1 MRSKEDLH
9 HLIQAMSKSEKRYFV
24 LDAKKSGRSA
34 SRYLSLF
41 ESINA
46 MEEYDE
52 ETLKKKFP
60 KNLSSDK
67 AYLYEAILR
76 SMRDYRSKSSKAAQV
91 KERLMDAKYLYER
104 GLYQQSGDRIMV
116 AKALAKE
123 LEDNFSLLEIIR
135 EEQLSLF
142 DRRVSVGLEQ
152 IEKLQEEKE
161 MALKRVEEELLFIS
175 LYFRL
180 VVEFYKHGVLKDKE
194 SIQNLNLRIPMNLL
208 KTEKKPD
215 SPLALRRFYLC
226 MASYYRLIGDDIRTN
241 LYYQNSVN
249 WWQDY
254 PAIKEEEYYRFVSDV
269 TNLIN
274 TCYSDE
280 TLYSLANEWL
290 LKMKKEEEGKTY
302 HEQKYI
308 FLSVSVSNLFH
319 LMNKGDVEGT
329 KRELPTIIDGLDK
342 FGLKKSVL
350 LLVNIVTAFFWVKDY
365 DNCIKWTN
373 QLISL
378 KNNSRED
385 IQKAVMLYKL
395 VCLYELALVDEMEFW
410 FRSVN
415 RFFSKLKV
423 EKESFENLV
432 LNFYLKRIINSP
444 LNEVKT
450 VLSDFRTYLNIILN
464 SKIESS
470 IGAEELFIW
479 VNQKLD
485 RK

>member
-1 MRSKEDLH
+1 MRSKDDLH
-9 HLIQAMSKSEKRYFV
+9 HLVQAMSKSEKRYFV

-41 ESINA
+41 EAINA

-52 ETLKKKFP
+52 EALKQHFP

-67 AYLYEAILR
+67 AYLYDAILR

-104 GLYQQSGDRIMV
+104 GLYQQSGDRIME

-142 DRRVSVGLEQ
+142 DRRVRVGLEQ

-161 MALKRVEEELLFIS
+161 MALRGVQEELEYIG

-180 VVEFYKHGVLKDKE
+180 AVEFYKHGVLKDE
-194 SIQNLNLRIPMNLL
+194 SGIQQLNNKLPLAMLEEAN
-208 KTEKKPD
+208 KPK
-215 SPLALRRFYLC
+215 SPLALRRFFLC
-226 MASYYRLIGDDIRTN
+226 KANYYRLIGDNSRTN
-241 LYYQNSVN
+241 LLYQQAVN
-249 WWQDY
+249 WWQEF
-254 PAIKEEEYYRFVSDV
+254 PAIKEEEFYRFVGDV

-280 TLYSLANEWL
+280 TLYSLAKEWL
-290 LKMKKEEEGKTY
+290 LKIKGEEAGKNY

-308 FLSVSVSNLFH
+308 FLSVSVSNLLH
-319 LMNKGDVEGT
+319 IMNKGDIVST
-329 KRELPTIIDGLDK
+329 KKELPIIIEDLDK

-350 LLVNIVTAFFWVKDY
+350 LLVNIVTGFFWVKDY
-365 DNCIKWTN
+365 KNCIKWAD

-378 KNNSRED
+378 KNNTRTD
-385 IQKAVMLYKL
+385 IQKAIMLYKL
-395 VCLYELALVDEMEFW
+395 VALYELGNVDETESW

-415 RFFSKLKV
+415 RFFAKNKV
-423 EKESFENLV
+423 NKDSFENVV
-432 LNFYLKRIINSP
+432 LNTYLKRIFNSP
-444 LNEVKT
+444 INELKGN
-450 VLSDFRTYLNIILN
+450 LSEFKNYLKNILADP
-464 SKIESS
+464 KIEIT
-470 IGAEELFIW
+470 IGAEELLIW
-479 VNQKLD
+479 AGQKS
-485 RK
+485 